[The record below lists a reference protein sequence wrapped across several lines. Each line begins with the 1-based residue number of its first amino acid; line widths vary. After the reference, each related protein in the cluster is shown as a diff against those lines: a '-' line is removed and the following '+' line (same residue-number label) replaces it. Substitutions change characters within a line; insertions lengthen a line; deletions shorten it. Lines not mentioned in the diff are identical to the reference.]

1 MTTVFGVGGF
11 HNKQMRFI
19 SKHDQTKPYIHSKA
33 RVLSPQRQ
41 NGLPLGSVTII
52 AKVTNGG
59 ASARK
64 TNGHHSLF
72 LPFKKSH
79 KCCERI
85 YLTHASEKFH
95 DSHEKK
101 GKIFVEQFFG
111 TCHFYQ
117 RCQHYRARFQAFFTH
132 SHKPN
137 WPGD

>member
-1 MTTVFGVGGF
+1 MVRPSQA
-11 HNKQMRFI
+11 N
-19 SKHDQTKPYIHSKA
+19 IHSKA

-41 NGLPLGSVTII
+41 NGLPLGGVTII

-79 KCCERI
+79 KCCEMI

-101 GKIFVEQFFG
+101 GKFSSNSFSVPAIFTSGASTIALGFKPSSLTRTSRIGLG
-111 TCHFYQ
+111 T
-117 RCQHYRARFQAFFTH
+117 RL
-132 SHKPN
+132 N
-137 WPGD
+137 